1 MSYDA
6 KRWYIARCSCTKPI
20 LYQDLDRYPLR
31 CARCGGHLYTEPRPP
46 HFERLTH
53 TPDCGF
59 PSRPC
64 ACWVGACWGCSLY
77 RALHLLHRAGRLA
90 W

>member
-6 KRWYIARCSCTKPI
+6 KRWYVARCSCTKPV

-31 CARCGGHLYTEPRPP
+31 FARCGGHVYTEPRPP

-53 TPDCGF
+53 TPIVDFRAVLRMLGLCVLGLLVWL
-59 PSRPC
+59 
-64 ACWVGACWGCSLY
+64 WVVLLFM
-77 RALHLLHRAGRLA
+77 ALGGS
-90 W
+90 